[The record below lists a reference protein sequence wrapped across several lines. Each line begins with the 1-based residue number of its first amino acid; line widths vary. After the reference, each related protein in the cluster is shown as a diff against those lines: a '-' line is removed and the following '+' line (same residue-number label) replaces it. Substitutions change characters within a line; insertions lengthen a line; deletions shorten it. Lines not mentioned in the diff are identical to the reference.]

1 MFCRQAQGRH
11 YISRL
16 KFKVNSR
23 FLPTFYPEFKVF
35 VHFSRF
41 YKLSNIAIIT
51 IFFSHD
57 RLSQRYTSTSTLSK
71 MNFIQLYHNA
81 RDTHTSTKRLY
92 SRSKCPRDCSNSHT
106 VFSFFSSILQ
116 VRRCY
121 RKSRQTLILI
131 CIDHPCFNSFS

>member
-1 MFCRQAQGRH
+1 MFCRQAQGC
-11 YISRL
+11 YYFSRL
-16 KFKVNSR
+16 KCKINSR

-51 IFFSHD
+51 IFFSKE
-57 RLSQRYTSTSTLSK
+57 RFSQRYISTSTLSK

-81 RDTHTSTKRLY
+81 RDTHTSTNVYIPVPNVLGIVLT
-92 SRSKCPRDCSNSHT
+92 HT
-106 VFSFFSSILQ
+106 QSFPFFLASCKHA
-116 VRRCY
+116 VATE
-121 RKSRQTLILI
+121 KSRETLILI